1 VSNLIPNTDW
11 GQDRTVAELPLHEA
25 HFIKISTT
33 CGEAIDLIRTKGFD
47 QFPVKNADGKTV
59 GVLTAVNLHSRLA
72 KNQVK
77 LSDPITRCVVRD
89 LRQVSKN
96 VKLNELARVL
106 TRNSF
111 VLVEDKYFIS
121 INDVLDCHN
130 PKKEYIAKQDSE
142 PIQLS
147 KPVRVT
153 KEEEV

>member
-33 CGEAIDLIRTKGFD
+33 CGDAIDLIRTKGFD

-96 VKLNELARVL
+96 VKLNELARIL
-106 TRNSF
+106 TRNS
-111 VLVEDKYFIS
+111 LVIIEDKYFIS
-121 INDVLDCHN
+121 IYDELDCH
-130 PKKEYIAKQDSE
+130 S
-142 PIQLS
+142 
-147 KPVRVT
+147 
-153 KEEEV
+153 